1 MSGHGAPTAT
11 RLAGITARTTSIT
24 ALLAAG
30 LLSPSVAL
38 AAGGDGESSVFFYRV
53 LNVGLLAAL
62 LYVVARKP
70 IQAFFRDRRERI
82 EGEVQR
88 AAQMRQEAEERHGRL
103 QRQLSELESD
113 LDRIRRMGRERAEN
127 ERDRIL
133 SDAQAS
139 AERIRADA
147 RIAIDHELRR
157 ARAEL
162 RQEASDLSVEIAAG
176 LLRDQV
182 TETDQTRLLDEFID
196 EVEGASSNGS
206 GR

>member
-1 MSGHGAPTAT
+1 MTGRREQAST
-11 RLAGITARTTSIT
+11 RLASAAS
-24 ALLAAG
+24 LVAAG
-30 LLSPSVAL
+30 LFPPTVAL
-38 AAGGDGESSVFFYRV
+38 AAGGEGESSILFYRV
-53 LNVGLLAAL
+53 FNVVLLAAV
-62 LYVVARKP
+62 LYIAARKP

-82 EGEVQR
+82 EGDVQT
-88 AAQMRQEAEERHGRL
+88 AARLRQEAEERHGRL

-113 LDRIRRMGRERAEN
+113 LDRIRRTARERAEN
-127 ERDRIL
+127 ERERIL

-139 AERIRADA
+139 VERIRADA
-147 RIAIDHELRR
+147 RVAIDQELRR

-162 RQEASDLSVEIAAG
+162 RQEASDLSVEIASG

-182 TETDQTRLLDEFID
+182 TESDQSRLLDEFID

>member
-1 MSGHGAPTAT
+1 MSGRSAPRAT
-11 RLAGITARTTSIT
+11 RLASVAP
-24 ALLAAG
+24 LFAAG
-30 LLSPSVAL
+30 LLSPTAAL
-38 AAGGDGESSVFFYRV
+38 AAGGEGETSLFFYRV
-53 LNVGLLAAL
+53 LNVVLLAAV
-62 LYVVARKP
+62 LYVVGRKP

-82 EGEVQR
+82 EGEVET
-88 AAQMRQEAEERHGRL
+88 AARLRQEAEERHLRL
-103 QRQLSELESD
+103 QRQLSELETD
-113 LDRIRRMGRERAEN
+113 LDRIRRTARERAQN

-147 RIAIDHELRR
+147 RIAIEQELRR

-162 RQEASDLSVEIAAG
+162 RQEASDLSVEIASG

-182 TETDQTRLLDEFID
+182 TESDQTRLLDEFID
-196 EVEGASSNGS
+196 EIEGASSNGS

>member
-1 MSGHGAPTAT
+1 MSGCRAPTAT
-11 RLAGITARTTSIT
+11 RLASVAP
-24 ALLAAG
+24 LLAAG
-30 LLSPSVAL
+30 LLSPSVSL
-38 AAGGDGESSVFFYRV
+38 AAGGEGEASVLLYRV
-53 LNVGLLAAL
+53 LNVVLLAVV
-62 LYVVARKP
+62 LYVAARKP

-82 EGEVQR
+82 EGEVKT
-88 AAQMRQEAEERHGRL
+88 AARLRQEAEERHGRL

-113 LDRIRRMGRERAEN
+113 LDRVRRTARERAEN

-147 RIAIDHELRR
+147 RIAIDQELRR

-162 RQEASDLSVEIAAG
+162 RQEASDLSVEIASG

-182 TETDQTRLLDEFID
+182 TESDQTRLLDEFID